1 MLSVELQPAV
11 RQIVERN
18 EQLEEENKQLLDKV
32 HELLTEVTALKATR
46 HKFKLDCESAI
57 TSGTSSP
64 SRDMKQKI
72 KRQKR
77 QIENLQS
84 QLSSTKTEL
93 EATLQEKKLIQQNI
107 EKHEDTL
114 EKQTQDEADATHS
127 CREMV
132 KSLNH
137 LIGMISSPDAENE
150 SDSEELNFSNLNDL
164 PTAVSFLQKK
174 IHVLSEKCT
183 ELNQFN
189 DNRKLENTNQ
199 RQQISSLETQI
210 QCLEKEKETL
220 EECNAKYINE
230 REELGSAIATLRSA
244 LTEVK
249 NNLISS
255 DEEKKELKKENIRLR
270 IELDALKE
278 NKKTEFGGIDDENDD
293 NY

>member
-18 EQLEEENKQLLDKV
+18 EQLEEENKQLLDKI

-46 HKFKLDCESAI
+46 HKFKLDYESVA
-57 TSGTSSP
+57 SELSSP
-64 SRDMKQKI
+64 TRDLKQKI

-93 EATLQEKKLIQQNI
+93 EATLQEKNLIQKDF
-107 EKHEDTL
+107 ELHEDAL

-127 CREMV
+127 CREMIQ
-132 KSLNH
+132 SLNG
-137 LIGMISSPDAENE
+137 LIGLISHTDADIE
-150 SDSEELNFSNLNDL
+150 SESEEFDQSSIKDL
-164 PTAVSFLQKK
+164 PSAISFLQKRM
-174 IHVLSEKCT
+174 HVLSNKCS
-183 ELNQFN
+183 ELAQTN
-189 DNRKLENTNQ
+189 DGKNLENVNQ
-199 RQQISSLETQI
+199 KQQISTLETQI

-220 EECNAKYINE
+220 EECNSKYINE
-230 REELGSAIATLRSA
+230 RKKLGSAIETLRSA
-244 LTEVK
+244 LEEVK
-249 NNLISS
+249 NNLIES

-278 NKKTEFGGIDDENDD
+278 KKKTEFDSIENE
-293 NY
+293 NEENF